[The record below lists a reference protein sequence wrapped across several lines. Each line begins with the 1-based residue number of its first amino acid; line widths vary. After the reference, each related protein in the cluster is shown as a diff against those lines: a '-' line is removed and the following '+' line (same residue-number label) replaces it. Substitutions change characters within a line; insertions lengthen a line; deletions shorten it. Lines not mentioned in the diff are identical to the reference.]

1 MEVYKFPTLN
11 GIMITL
17 HGSFD
22 EVAQPEV
29 DGSASSAPSGPRGG
43 SRYHSGPKH
52 KRIPLSK
59 KSFDRTF
66 VVIPGPNGS
75 MIVASD
81 TLLIRPYTSDF
92 PWKVQNCL
100 PIQLPLHQVFQLP
113 QLRHHSHQQHNSTT
127 STTWYRTN
135 YSRFTSRYKGSIK
148 SNTTRVVGEDIA
160 RDKVKH

>member
-1 MEVYKFPTLN
+1 MEALMKSHNLKLT
-11 GIMITL
+11 GAL
-17 HGSFD
+17 HPLPQVQGRFKVSFRAK
-22 EVAQPEV
+22 AQE
-29 DGSASSAPSGPRGG
+29 D
-43 SRYHSGPKH
+43 
-52 KRIPLSK
+52 PLSK

-113 QLRHHSHQQHNSTT
+113 QLRHHSHNNNYNSTT